1 MELKLDKQKKNA
13 AGDAAAG
20 AGAPAKTRKL
30 VTVFAVIASVVAA
43 LGVFLMVWYLGDR
56 YPDFERRFR
65 QETEIPALD
74 EGFIPQGLGNS
85 ADGDVMFIS
94 GYMNDGSPSRI
105 YVLEDGAVTGY
116 VTVTLDDG
124 SAYTGHAGGVA
135 SNGTSR
141 VWIASG
147 GKIYVLS
154 YSEVMSAA
162 EDNGAVEI
170 TNSWNANC
178 NASFCYYRSGYLYVG
193 EFYRAGNYET
203 DMSHRFTTPAGDENT
218 AIILRYSA
226 TTSTPAAPSR
236 IFSITGKIQ
245 GMAMSEDGSK
255 IILSQSYGLHNS
267 HILTYSFSTSSTAHS
282 DDAITINGTEYDV
295 YFLDSANLLSDYEIP
310 SMSEGMCS
318 DGDRI
323 YVLFESASVKYGAF
337 VREKLEHIYS
347 FRLRNAD

>member
-1 MELKLDKQKKNA
+1 MDKQKKNA
-13 AGDAAAG
+13 ARDAAAG
-20 AGAPAKTRKL
+20 AGAPAKTRKI

-43 LGVFLMVWYLGDR
+43 LVVFLMVWYLGDR

-105 YVLEDGAVTGY
+105 YVLEDGAVTGH

-178 NASFCYYRSGYLYVG
+178 N
-193 EFYRAGNYET
+193 
-203 DMSHRFTTPAGDENT
+203 
-218 AIILRYSA
+218 I
-226 TTSTPAAPSR
+226 
-236 IFSITGKIQ
+236 
-245 GMAMSEDGSK
+245 
-255 IILSQSYGLHNS
+255 
-267 HILTYSFSTSSTAHS
+267 
-282 DDAITINGTEYDV
+282 
-295 YFLDSANLLSDYEIP
+295 
-310 SMSEGMCS
+310 
-318 DGDRI
+318 
-323 YVLFESASVKYGAF
+323 
-337 VREKLEHIYS
+337 
-347 FRLRNAD
+347 